1 MARSPFIAV
10 LDANVLFPLTLR
22 DTPLRAAAAGFYQLR
37 WSADIQNDPKDRHVV
52 AAALEAGAQVIVTSN
67 LKDFMPLPEGL
78 DTQSPDNFLLD
89 LFESDPV
96 AFVELLRE
104 QAGDLVKPPV
114 TFDELLA
121 RLDKTVPEFVSAVR
135 AETAPPLEQ

>member
-1 MARSPFIAV
+1 V
-10 LDANVLFPLTLR
+10 LRYRPRIGTL
-22 DTPLRAAAAGFYQLR
+22 
-37 WSADIQNDPKDRHVV
+37 QNDPKDRHVV